1 MAAINNYP
9 FSRSSQSTSPFVSYT
24 PPIPTSHQ
32 LTTPLAAP
40 PPPPLY
46 MSAHDHSSGPER
58 QVRYAGADH
67 TLGPMFSEEEDG
79 DDTAFIAAKMASLG
93 LDPTGRPYNQS
104 GYTQQDPRLQQ
115 YRDPRSRSPLAQA
128 QLQAQRQAQMQYLNQ
143 QAQQQQ
149 ALYHLLSQ
157 QKQNQ
162 LNPQLR
168 EAMAILELQ
177 QAQQSATD
185 RHAYAQQQAQR
196 AFNQAQRQ
204 PGWEQTKVVQQQQQ
218 QQQQQQIREMQ
229 YLQDLHLQQQ
239 LTALQTTNT
248 NTYNPPN
255 NERTALSAQM
265 QANLQA
271 RQGRVLAQARGMTL
285 DDSELRARFEAA
297 ENYGHTAP
305 PPIESKTRFS
315 PSTSPTNG
323 NSPTSPSWKSS
334 GSPSPTKTNI
344 LTPTELPTL
353 TQPTTSV
360 RSPKGGRFS
369 QARKAMAAEG
379 TEKPYGTLT
388 ATLSGKSLNME
399 NYVQP
404 MFTEKKVQEQKEE
417 VVEVPASPTVEKK
430 PMKYTLG
437 ALVNGRPSTVP
448 SHTSRAATLPVT
460 ETNSAP
466 VYNQRAVSQP
476 LLQVPSKVFVV
487 RQPHGPPCEAS
498 ELGDKNFQ
506 SRLRRQAGLNLTMLN
521 RRTESPCPT
530 PVLA

>member
-1 MAAINNYP
+1 MAAINTYP
-9 FSRSSQSTSPFVSYT
+9 FSRTTHSTSPFVSST
-24 PPIPTSHQ
+24 PPIPTTHK
-32 LTTPLAAP
+32 LTTPLAPP

-67 TLGPMFSEEEDG
+67 TLGPTFSEEEDG

-93 LDPTGRPYNQS
+93 LDPSGRPYNQN
-104 GYTQQDPRLQQ
+104 GYTQQDPRSQQ

-128 QLQAQRQAQMQYLNQ
+128 QLHAQRQTQMHYLTQ

-149 ALYHLLSQ
+149 ALFHLLSQ
-157 QKQNQ
+157 QNQTQ
-162 LNPQLR
+162 LNPQMR

-177 QAQQSATD
+177 QAQQTATD
-185 RHAYAQQQAQR
+185 RHAYAQRQAQR
-196 AFNQAQRQ
+196 AYGQAQRQ
-204 PGWEQTKVVQQQQQ
+204 PGWEQAKSL

-239 LTALQTTNT
+239 LAALQSTTNT
-248 NTYNPPN
+248 PAYGRPN
-255 NERTALSAQM
+255 SERNALSAQM

-297 ENYGHTAP
+297 ENYSYTP
-305 PPIESKTRFS
+305 PPPLEPRVKFDSA
-315 PSTSPTNG
+315 STSPTKG

-344 LTPTELPTL
+344 LTPTELPT
-353 TQPTTSV
+353 PTHPTSSV
-360 RSPKGGRFS
+360 RSPKGGRFA
-369 QARKAMAAEG
+369 QARQAMAAEG

-388 ATLSGKSLNME
+388 ATLSGRSLNSE
-399 NYVQP
+399 NFAQT
-404 MFTEKKVQEQKEE
+404 MFTEKTIQEKEE
-417 VVEVPASPTVEKK
+417 VVEAPASPTVEKK
-430 PMKYTLG
+430 PLKYTLG
-437 ALVNGRPSTVP
+437 ALGNGRPSTV
-448 SHTSRAATLPVT
+448 SSNTNRAVTLPVK
-460 ETNSAP
+460 ENNPAQAHS
-466 VYNQRAVSQP
+466 QRAVSQP
-476 LLQVPSKVFVV
+476 LLQIPSKVYVV
-487 RQPHGPPCEAS
+487 RQPYGPPCEAS

-506 SRLRRQAGLNLTMLN
+506 SRLRRQAGLNLTMLG

-530 PVLA
+530 PVMA